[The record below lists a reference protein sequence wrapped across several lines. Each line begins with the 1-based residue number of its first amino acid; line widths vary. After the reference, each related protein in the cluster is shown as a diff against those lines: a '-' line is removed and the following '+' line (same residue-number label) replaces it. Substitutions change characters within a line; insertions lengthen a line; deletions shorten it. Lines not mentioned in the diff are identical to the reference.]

1 MRTFVSHNST
11 IFIAELYLVSI
22 PAVVTFYTMR
32 DGYILSDIVI
42 YYCHQCIFFVQVYL
56 NVSEDCHMYLDIFKC
71 ISTYSK
77 LPNVSQYISLP
88 KTSLELFLL
97 RCFHCQ
103 SVPSHL
109 MISTRK
115 IVLGTKKKK
124 SFVHNCP
131 TSKDFLSSFSLSTL
145 PLTTTKTRRR
155 KNDTTK

>member
-1 MRTFVSHNST
+1 MCLKKLNVS
-11 IFIAELYLVSI
+11 E
-22 PAVVTFYTMR
+22 YTQM
-32 DGYILSDIVI
+32 YSDTVI
-42 YYCHQCIFFVQVYL
+42 NYCHQCIL
-56 NVSEDCHMYLDIFKC
+56 LCSSLSEDCHLYLEIFKC
-71 ISTYSK
+71 ISTFSK

-124 SFVHNCP
+124 SCVHNCP

>member
-1 MRTFVSHNST
+1 MNLKKLNVSKCIQIYPH
-11 IFIAELYLVSI
+11 I
-22 PAVVTFYTMR
+22 PKCLL
-32 DGYILSDIVI
+32 IQSLIIVI
-42 YYCHQCIFFVQVYL
+42 SVFCFVQVYL
-56 NVSEDCHMYLDIFKC
+56 NVSEDCHIYLDIFKC

>member
-1 MRTFVSHNST
+1 MCLKN
-11 IFIAELYLVSI
+11 
-22 PAVVTFYTMR
+22 
-32 DGYILSDIVI
+32 
-42 YYCHQCIFFVQVYL
+42 L
-56 NVSEDCHMYLDIFKC
+56 NVSKCIRIYQNVFWYSHLLLSSVYILCSSVSKCIWRLPYVSWYFQMYLNIFEVAKC
-71 ISTYSK
+71 IPVHFASEYF
-77 LPNVSQYISLP
+77 IRA
-88 KTSLELFLL
+88 FLL

-155 KNDTTK
+155 KNDTTKWELSHF

>member
-1 MRTFVSHNST
+1 M
-11 IFIAELYLVSI
+11 Y
-22 PAVVTFYTMR
+22 
-32 DGYILSDIVI
+32 SDTVI
-42 YYCHQCIFFVQVYL
+42 YYCHQCILLCSNVSKCIWRLPYVSWYFQMYL
-56 NVSEDCHMYLDIFKC
+56 NIFEVAKCIPVHFASEDFIRA
-71 ISTYSK
+71 
-77 LPNVSQYISLP
+77 
-88 KTSLELFLL
+88 FLL

-131 TSKDFLSSFSLSTL
+131 TSKDFLSSFSSLSTL

-155 KNDTTK
+155 KNDTTKWELSHF